1 MRKMVQFRI
10 RNGISMGRA
19 LSPTQAK
26 PPVRNKDK
34 EKRPHVQERTSANPV
49 LTAAHLDNAMGCSE
63 VRRMPVSA
71 YLKRLTDARKK
82 RRERRNH
89 HQANDGSDNTLLTTA
104 NTS

>member
-10 RNGISMGRA
+10 RNGLSMGRA

-26 PPVRNKDK
+26 PPVRNMDK
-34 EKRPHVQERTSANPV
+34 KPHVQERTSANPV
-49 LTAAHLDNAMGCSE
+49 MTAAHLDNAMGCSE

-89 HQANDGSDNTLLTTA
+89 AQTFDGPDNTTLTTA